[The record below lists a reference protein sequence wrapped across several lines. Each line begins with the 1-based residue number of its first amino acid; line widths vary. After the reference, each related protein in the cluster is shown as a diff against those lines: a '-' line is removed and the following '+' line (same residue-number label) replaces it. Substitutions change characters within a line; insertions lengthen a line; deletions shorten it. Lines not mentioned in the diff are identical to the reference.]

1 MPTRDAE
8 LMTHLFSRPE
18 FQISHATSFTT
29 THAGNSMLAR
39 SFQRLLRG
47 QTRCYSVAQEGVAAA
62 HPQPTPTPTPVRY
75 PYYVPRNSQGSLPV
89 YSDIRNN
96 GTRILVL
103 IRNVEGNVEVRAV
116 LCSGALISYLHCILQ
131 ALAKDITQ
139 EFAAR
144 PDAQRMKVLVKPRQL
159 VLQGGYW
166 KTDVMSWL
174 VERGF

>member
-1 MPTRDAE
+1 MRGPATR
-8 LMTHLFSRPE
+8 F
-18 FQISHATSFTT
+18 
-29 THAGNSMLAR
+29 
-39 SFQRLLRG
+39 
-47 QTRCYSVAQEGVAAA
+47 YSVAQEVSSTG
-62 HPQPTPTPTPVRY
+62 PQLHQPASKLVRY

-103 IRNVEGNVEVRAV
+103 IRNVEGNVE
-116 LCSGALISYLHCILQ
+116 S
-131 ALAKDITQ
+131 LAKDITQ
-139 EFAAR
+139 EFAGR

-166 KTDVMSWL
+166 KTDVMQWL

>member
-1 MPTRDAE
+1 
-8 LMTHLFSRPE
+8 
-18 FQISHATSFTT
+18 
-29 THAGNSMLAR
+29 MLAR
-39 SFQRLLRG
+39 SLQLLSG
-47 QTRCYSVAQEGVAAA
+47 QTRRYSVQVA
-62 HPQPTPTPTPVRY
+62 HQPAPTPVRY

-103 IRNVEGNVEVRAV
+103 IRNVEGNVE
-116 LCSGALISYLHCILQ
+116 ALAQDLTQ
-131 ALAKDITQ
+131 ALAG
-139 EFAAR
+139 R